1 MKGRHYPGKD
11 YYKPKPPTEQDKFQQ
26 EATKAAADAVVVQL
40 KRFIETNRNRP
51 IRTLLPVELECI
63 AIGAISAWVL
73 KRAEQEAA
81 AEKLDD
87 SVEDIFA

>member
-40 KRFIETNRNRP
+40 KRFIESNRERT
-51 IRTLLPVELECI
+51 IRSLLPIELECV

-73 KRAEQEAA
+73 KRAEQEEAA
-81 AEKLDD
+81 KKLDD
-87 SVEDIFA
+87 PVGDIFA